1 MLSTA
6 QALTEWD
13 TVLKSLA
20 DLKAHAAAHPD
31 QPPPL
36 NVIDRLNHAGFSLE
50 KDLASPL
57 ATWKQLLKK
66 KVSRQLQKTSAGALP
81 TGAACC
87 SWVLNPGR
95 QQDVC
100 SLGD

>member
-1 MLSTA
+1 MQQHT
-6 QALTEWD
+6 LT
-13 TVLKSLA
+13 SP
-20 DLKAHAAAHPD
+20 H
-31 QPPPL
+31 L

-50 KDLASPL
+50 KHLASPL

-66 KVSRQLQKTSAGALP
+66 KVSRQLQKLQQVP
-81 TGAACC
+81 FPPVPPAAVGF
-87 SWVLNPGR
+87 WNPGR